1 MHILNAYRCKH
12 VCFWEYI
19 ILLCADEKSRDAKSC
34 VSQARM
40 RNKLRRLCACHY
52 CGFCPGDARNAFI
65 TSISLYA
72 LYCHGLLVRRKILR
86 LYKAGAIESVSIKSI
101 IIPAVHQSRDA
112 KFCVSQARMRNKQM
126 RNMSVNA
133 ALFARETQGW
143 AINKCDYIP
152 GIAAFF
158 ARETQDFASLQG

>member
-1 MHILNAYRCKH
+1 MFLS
-12 VCFWEYI
+12 
-19 ILLCADEKSRDAKSC
+19 LLS
-34 VSQARM
+34 
-40 RNKLRRLCACHY
+40 
-52 CGFCPGDARNAFI
+52 F
-65 TSISLYA
+65 
-72 LYCHGLLVRRKILR
+72 LLVRRKECIYHQHIIVRALLPWVAR
-86 LYKAGAIESVSIKSI
+86 ETQDFASLLGWRIVISDGNGRMLYVGN
-101 IIPAVHQSRDA
+101 QSRDA
-112 KFCVSQARMRNKQM
+112 KFCVSQARLRNKQM

>member
-1 MHILNAYRCKH
+1 MQACLFLGIH
-12 VCFWEYI
+12 YI
-19 ILLCADEKSRDAKSC
+19 VMRRWKSRDAKFC

-86 LYKAGAIESVSIKSI
+86 LYWAGAIESVSIKSI

-112 KFCVSQARMRNKQM
+112 KFCVSQARIRNKHM
-126 RNMSVNA
+126 RLCAFHCWVFLLVRRKILRLYLADAIIIINSKCLLWFSV
-133 ALFARETQGW
+133 
-143 AINKCDYIP
+143 KP
-152 GIAAFF
+152 K
-158 ARETQDFASLQG
+158 